1 MLNACDVFGP
11 HFASAVLL
19 LIYCLQFWSRS
30 TPGAFSTILSAAC
43 WRASTPSTCGCSDP
57 RPRRRQKRPSSRSS
71 PQHSPFLHGGRQ
83 PRRQP
88 LLSHN
93 RRMHRQRQVHASASR
108 LRHQLPRL
116 TRSPRTATL
125 LPFLQQKLLLLLLRP
140 ITLQLPAHA
149 SADTRKRC
157 RRRRLMG
164 RARNQRARSVSQTS
178 NAVALFRQRERRH
191 VLHLLLPFP
200 PH

>member
-1 MLNACDVFGP
+1 
-11 HFASAVLL
+11 
-19 LIYCLQFWSRS
+19 
-30 TPGAFSTILSAAC
+30 
-43 WRASTPSTCGCSDP
+43 
-57 RPRRRQKRPSSRSS
+57 
-71 PQHSPFLHGGRQ
+71 
-83 PRRQP
+83 

-140 ITLQLPAHA
+140 ITRQLPAHA

-164 RARNQRARSVSQTS
+164 RARNQGARSVSQTS